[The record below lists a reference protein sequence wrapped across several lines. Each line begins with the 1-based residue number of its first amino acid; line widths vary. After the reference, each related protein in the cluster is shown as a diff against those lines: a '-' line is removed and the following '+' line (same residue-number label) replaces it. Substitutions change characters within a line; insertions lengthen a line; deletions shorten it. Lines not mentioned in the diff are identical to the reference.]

1 MLVIG
6 SRNTS
11 DAQHVQGYA
20 WLLRFA
26 YDGDHLPAVHGIT
39 GNSSFWS
46 ISKSASNTLQITGNS
61 GNWAFGGIWC
71 T

>member
-11 DAQHVQGYA
+11 NAQHVQGYA

-26 YDGDHLPAVHGIT
+26 YDGNHLPAGHNIT
-39 GNSSFWS
+39 GNSAFWS
-46 ISKSASNTLQITGNS
+46 ISKRGSNTLQINGNS
-61 GNWAFGGIWC
+61 GNWQFGGIWV